1 VSASVRRLL
10 ACVIAAAVLCSGVI
24 ATANA
29 STAAPSR
36 PTVVSTSDHAIA
48 LSWKAVSGAPKYRV
62 QFSTSSSMN
71 NARYARFV
79 NPYAEI
85 TGLKAGTTYYF
96 RVRSITASGGNLS
109 RYSSTLKARTRAADG
124 YGLLA
129 PTGLTS
135 TQSSPDS
142 LAVTW
147 NARSA
152 DVRYRV
158 SWSTTS
164 TFAAPHYAR
173 VTGTSYSLRG
183 LTAGTKYYLKVRVID
198 TDGVNLSSYSPAIS
212 AAISAASGPLS
223 LPPTKLRVT
232 AAAHTATALA
242 WAEVPGAE
250 RYRIQYSTA
259 ASMSSA
265 HYVSVSGGS
274 AEIGG
279 LAAGKAYYFRIRVIA
294 SDGTNLSPY
303 SAAVSTRTPTSAA
316 ATYLPPAGMKLTVQG
331 SNKIAAS
338 WSSRGTGLSYEV
350 VYADNE
356 GLAGALTEVTT
367 STSATVTGLRALTAY
382 WMRVRVVEANG
393 TSRTALSAPAPLAS
407 ATTPESVPSTLR
419 VASYNVKCAN
429 CYSALPNEG
438 TWYARRQA
446 VVKTI
451 LAQKPDV
458 IGIQEASQA
467 WLKADDGT
475 GRPIS
480 LSQYEDLNNRL
491 DSPYKL
497 TNAHRNNCVRSSTPS
512 KCVYKDQGASQGTR
526 IIFNSTALTLV
537 DQGSKRLAE
546 VSSSDNDRYVT
557 WAILEQ
563 KSTGKRFFFAN
574 THLEHLSDEAG
585 STAYSDLRINQT
597 RQIVALVESKAKG
610 LPTYVVGD
618 FNSNKWTS
626 PSNGPYDVM
635 TAARFVDPLGNSYHS
650 TTRTSGA
657 TVEHRVRTNFSSYN
671 GYQRK
676 ARSTSYVNGSY
687 IDYIWTS
694 SGIEVPEWET
704 VVDID
709 SAGNFIGTIPSDH
722 NLIRATTILP

>member
-1 VSASVRRLL
+1 MSASVRRLF
-10 ACVIAAAVLCSGVI
+10 ACVIAAVVLCSGAV

-29 STAAPSR
+29 GTAVPSR
-36 PTVVSTSDHAIA
+36 PKVVSSSDDAIA
-48 LSWKAVSGAPKYRV
+48 LSWKAVPGAPKYRV
-62 QFSTSSSMN
+62 QFSTSSSMS

-79 NPYAEI
+79 DPYAEI
-85 TGLKAGTTYYF
+85 KGLKASTTYYF
-96 RVRSITASGGNLS
+96 RVRSITASGKNLS
-109 RYSSTLKARTRAADG
+109 KYSSALKARTRAADS

-129 PTGLTS
+129 PTGLTAAPS
-135 TQSSPDS
+135 ASDG
-142 LAVTW
+142 LALTW
-147 NARSA
+147 IARSA

-173 VTGTSYSLRG
+173 VTGTTYSLTG

-198 TDGVNLSSYSPAIS
+198 ADGVNLSSYSPVIS
-212 AAISAASGPLS
+212 ASTSTASGS
-223 LPPTKLRVT
+223 LGDPPTRLKVTAVART
-232 AAAHTATALA
+232 AAALA
-242 WAEVPGAE
+242 WTEVSGAE

-294 SDGTNLSPY
+294 PDGTNLSPY
-303 SAAVSTRTPTSAA
+303 SAAVSSRTPTSMA
-316 ATYLPPAGMKLTVQG
+316 ATYLPPAGVKLTAKG

-338 WSSRGTGLSYEV
+338 WSSRGAGLTYELA
-350 VYADNE
+350 YADNE
-356 GLAGALTEVTT
+356 ALTGALTEVTT
-367 STSATVTGLRALTAY
+367 STSTTVTGLSALTSY
-382 WMRVRVVEANG
+382 WMRVRVVAADG
-393 TSRTALSAPAPLAS
+393 TSLTALSAPAPLAS
-407 ATTPESVPSTLR
+407 AKTPESVPSTLR

-429 CYSALPNEG
+429 CYSAVPNEG
-438 TWYARRQA
+438 TWYARRQGL
-446 VVKTI
+446 VKTI

-467 WLKADDGT
+467 WLKADNGT
-475 GRPIS
+475 GGPIS

-491 DSPYKL
+491 GSPYKL

-526 IIFNSTALTLV
+526 IIFNSTVLTLV

-546 VSSSDNDRYVT
+546 IKASDNDRYVA

-563 KSTGKRFFFAN
+563 KATGKRFFFAD
-574 THLEHLSDEAG
+574 THLEHLSDKAG
-585 STAYSDLRINQT
+585 STAYRDLRITQT
-597 RQIVALVESKAKG
+597 KQIVALVASKAKG

-635 TAARFVDPLGNSYHS
+635 TAARFVDPLGNTFRS
-650 TTRTSGA
+650 TTTTSGA

-671 GYQRK
+671 GYNRK
-676 ARSTSYVNGSY
+676 APSASYINGSY

-694 SGIEVPEWET
+694 RGVEVPEWET

-722 NLIRATTILP
+722 NMIRATTILP